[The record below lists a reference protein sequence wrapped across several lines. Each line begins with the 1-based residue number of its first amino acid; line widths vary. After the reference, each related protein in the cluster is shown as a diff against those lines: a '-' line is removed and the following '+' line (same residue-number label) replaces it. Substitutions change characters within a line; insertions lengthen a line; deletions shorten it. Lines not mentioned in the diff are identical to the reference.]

1 LAGAVYVGVHL
12 LLITGVHWQFWTPTS
27 PVPYFFAVFIIMS
40 SMFINLYASFWTWLA
55 SAILTVTVLPFVEA
69 VEFTQGL
76 PILLPIA
83 FNLIVASISFLS
95 AIDWQI
101 ALESTSELHLKVQ
114 QRRDELFNIQE
125 ELSLTNAK
133 LHSLNRELEKA
144 KRAAEAERDKRTRF
158 MNNVSH
164 ELRTPLNAI
173 VNFAYILEQGGRGEV
188 SEAQADYLKRIEQ
201 SGNYL
206 LNVLND
212 LLDLARIESGEFQL
226 HPELTNLHEICEEAM
241 SNTRGLIL
249 DKDIQ
254 LIRDYPMDW
263 PTVFVDKMRI
273 KQSLINMLGNAAKY
287 TESGHITLH
296 IRTEDE
302 TLFLAVEDTGVGIA
316 SEHHQAIFQE
326 FRQVD
331 DTAARKRIGTGLG
344 LPIARHLIERHEG
357 TLSVVSRLGQGSTFT
372 IALPIARQES
382 ESLVEELVVE
392 PVAL

>member
-1 LAGAVYVGVHL
+1 
-12 LLITGVHWQFWTPTS
+12 
-27 PVPYFFAVFIIMS
+27 
-40 SMFINLYASFWTWLA
+40 
-55 SAILTVTVLPFVEA
+55 
-69 VEFTQGL
+69 
-76 PILLPIA
+76 
-83 FNLIVASISFLS
+83 
-95 AIDWQI
+95 
-101 ALESTSELHLKVQ
+101 
-114 QRRDELFNIQE
+114 
-125 ELSLTNAK
+125 
-133 LHSLNRELEKA
+133 
-144 KRAAEAERDKRTRF
+144 
-158 MNNVSH
+158 
-164 ELRTPLNAI
+164 
-173 VNFAYILEQGGRGEV
+173 
-188 SEAQADYLKRIEQ
+188 
-201 SGNYL
+201 
-206 LNVLND
+206 
-212 LLDLARIESGEFQL
+212 LDLALFDSGEDQL
-226 HPELTNLHEICEEAM
+226 QPELTNLHEICEEAM